1 MSVADALMLMLVF
14 GDFVLSLIA
23 LIISIMVMISA
34 INDNTKSPKTSISI
48 NASAT
53 DN

>member
-23 LIISIMVMISA
+23 
-34 INDNTKSPKTSISI
+34 
-48 NASAT
+48 
-53 DN
+53 

>member
-23 LIISIMVMISA
+23 LII
-34 INDNTKSPKTSISI
+34 T
-48 NASAT
+48 
-53 DN
+53 